1 MPLTDTSTIILV
13 VALVVVAALL
23 VWLSLSMAAAESA
36 VGRVTRAGLNNK
48 ILEVQTDTETS
59 QFIRMKKIGKIH
71 TVQRLIANRY
81 ATSGS
86 CAFFRITCNVF
97 DGVLV
102 ACVASLLDA
111 PIWLQLLCGFLFAL
125 IVGIVSVLVRPRSA
139 GASKPID
146 IMLNL
151 AGQVRLLGATLL
163 TLLLARLR
171 KRRDRGGEPD
181 QSRQIE
187 HDVDRLA
194 KAGEQKGQKRR
205 SKESDLSDDEEL
217 EKIQLEQGRATIDR
231 LVEANDFDP
240 EVSEMLRNVL
250 TLSETLTREI
260 MVPRTDMIC
269 MDRTATLADML
280 RLCSRSG
287 FSRVPVIGDDVDDL
301 IGVAYLK
308 DAVRATAFN
317 PAASQ
322 RDVASIVRQ
331 PMLVPESK
339 PVDDLFHA
347 MQQTRQHVAI
357 VVDEYGGIA
366 GLVTIE
372 DTIEQI
378 VGELEDE
385 HDRTQHSEPEKIG
398 ERKWK
403 MPARTPIATLEEM
416 FEIDIDEDDVDTVY
430 GLLTKLL
437 GRVPIVGSSA
447 VTRGLRLTAVDTAGR
462 RKRVSMIV
470 VEPAAGSQGP
480 AADDDEPRS
489 DEQDGESASPQGK

>member
-151 AGQVRLLGATLL
+151 AGLVRFATAI
-163 TLLLARLR
+163 T
-171 KRRDRGGEPD
+171 PF
-181 QSRQIE
+181 
-187 HDVDRLA
+187 A

-322 RDVASIVRQ
+322 RYVPPSSGSRCWFPSRSRWMTCSTPCSRPGSMWRSSSTNTAASPDWSPSRTPSSRSSANLRTSTTARSIPSPRRSANASGRCRRGL
-331 PMLVPESK
+331 PSPPLRRCSRSTS
-339 PVDDLFHA
+339 
-347 MQQTRQHVAI
+347 TRTTSTPYMACSPSCW
-357 VVDEYGGIA
+357 A
-366 GLVTIE
+366 AS
-372 DTIEQI
+372 
-378 VGELEDE
+378 
-385 HDRTQHSEPEKIG
+385 RSSA
-398 ERKWK
+398 
-403 MPARTPIATLEEM
+403 PAR
-416 FEIDIDEDDVDTVY
+416 
-430 GLLTKLL
+430 
-437 GRVPIVGSSA
+437 
-447 VTRGLRLTAVDTAGR
+447 
-462 RKRVSMIV
+462 
-470 VEPAAGSQGP
+470 
-480 AADDDEPRS
+480 
-489 DEQDGESASPQGK
+489 

>member
-71 TVQRLIANRY
+71 TVQRLITNRY

-151 AGQVRLLGATLL
+151 AGLVRFATAI
-163 TLLLARLR
+163 T
-171 KRRDRGGEPD
+171 PF
-181 QSRQIE
+181 
-187 HDVDRLA
+187 A

-250 TLSETLTREI
+250 TLSETLT
-260 MVPRTDMIC
+260 PRDHGASHRHDLHGPHGHTC
-269 MDRTATLADML
+269 RHAASVLPVRFLPRAGDRRRRRRSDRRGVSQGRRARHGVQSRRLAARC
-280 RLCSRSG
+280 RLHCQAADAG
-287 FSRVPVIGDDVDDL
+287 SRVE
-301 IGVAYLK
+301 A
-308 DAVRATAFN
+308 
-317 PAASQ
+317 
-322 RDVASIVRQ
+322 
-331 PMLVPESK
+331 
-339 PVDDLFHA
+339 
-347 MQQTRQHVAI
+347 
-357 VVDEYGGIA
+357 GG
-366 GLVTIE
+366 
-372 DTIEQI
+372 
-378 VGELEDE
+378 
-385 HDRTQHSEPEKIG
+385 
-398 ERKWK
+398 
-403 MPARTPIATLEEM
+403 
-416 FEIDIDEDDVDTVY
+416 
-430 GLLTKLL
+430 
-437 GRVPIVGSSA
+437 
-447 VTRGLRLTAVDTAGR
+447 
-462 RKRVSMIV
+462 
-470 VEPAAGSQGP
+470 
-480 AADDDEPRS
+480 
-489 DEQDGESASPQGK
+489 

>member
-151 AGQVRLLGATLL
+151 AGLVRFATAI
-163 TLLLARLR
+163 T
-171 KRRDRGGEPD
+171 PF
-181 QSRQIE
+181 
-187 HDVDRLA
+187 A

-231 LVEANDFDP
+231 LVEANDFDL

-480 AADDDEPRS
+480 AADDDELRS